1 VTTVAAENAVLPS
14 LSGGLYAFFFDVD
27 GTLAAIQPRPDEAF
41 IPESVR
47 QTLQALYRLSH
58 GALALVSGRPIHE
71 LDRLAAP
78 LHAPAAGVHGA
89 ERRDASGELH
99 RLSLPA
105 SLGQE
110 LSDTLHKAMA
120 QWPGTQLETKGMA
133 FALHYRRAEQY
144 EDDVMQLAEKLVARY
159 PELAL
164 QPGKCVVE
172 IKPQGV
178 DKGAAIQTFM
188 GEAPFAGRIPVFIGD
203 DLTDEKGFLAVNA
216 LQGISVKVG
225 KGSSQARYRLHGVNE
240 VHAWLEQIKLQLEQD
255 ETTSVRSQGYESLSG
270 RI

>member
-1 VTTVAAENAVLPS
+1 
-14 LSGGLYAFFFDVD
+14 
-27 GTLAAIQPRPDEAF
+27 
-41 IPESVR
+41 
-47 QTLQALYRLSH
+47 
-58 GALALVSGRPIHE
+58 
-71 LDRLAAP
+71 
-78 LHAPAAGVHGA
+78 
-89 ERRDASGELH
+89 
-99 RLSLPA
+99 
-105 SLGQE
+105 
-110 LSDTLHKAMA
+110 
-120 QWPGTQLETKGMA
+120 MA
-133 FALHYRRAEQY
+133 FALHYRRAVQY
-144 EDDVMQLAEKLVARY
+144 EDEVMQLAYSLVERF
-159 PELAL
+159 PTLAL

-225 KGSSQARYRLHGVNE
+225 EGSSQARYRLKGVNE

-255 ETTSVRSQGYESLSG
+255 KTTSVRSQGYESLSG